1 MTQWVIGV
9 DGGQTTTRCVIAD
22 TTGRVLGHGRGG
34 GLIHLAAEGGTER
47 FLAVLSETL
56 AEAWQTARLA
66 PQAVSAIALG
76 LTGVNAGSHEAEIV
90 ARLLPQCIQTERVEI
105 QNDGVAA
112 LYGAHCGG
120 PGIVVIAGTGTI
132 TQGMAEPGRI
142 ETVGGWGWLLGD
154 EGSACSIGRDGL
166 IAAFAAYDGI
176 GQSTVMVERFEQRF
190 AVPSLSDVKRIVYA
204 PGFGAAGFA
213 ALAIVVSDAASQGD
227 GVAQAIIERAGA
239 ALARGAAAL
248 AQRLP
253 FKVASVPVAPVGGAF
268 EHVHGLQTAFAS
280 RLRAEAMNTLVVDA
294 ALPPVLG
301 AVLMALARCGESVE
315 AALPALKLAAA
326 Y

>member
-1 MTQWVIGV
+1 
-9 DGGQTTTRCVIAD
+9 
-22 TTGRVLGHGRGG
+22 
-34 GLIHLAAEGGTER
+34 
-47 FLAVLSETL
+47 VLSETL

-76 LTGVNAGSHEAEIV
+76 LTGVNAGSHEAELV

-112 LYGAHCGG
+112 LYGAYCGG

-190 AVPSLSDVKRIVYA
+190 
-204 PGFGAAGFA
+204 GAAGFA

-227 GVAQAIIERAGA
+227 VVAQAIIERGGA

-280 RLRAEAMNTLVVDA
+280 RLRAEAKNTFVVDA
-294 ALPPVLG
+294 VLPPVLG